1 MSIIANNLL
10 QKSFQQYYTETQ
22 HLYQYQNRFGPKNIQ
37 DCVERLRGMVDI
49 SHTTQDFSI
58 TVLLPNYAH
67 KTFITSTSPSD

>member
-1 MSIIANNLL
+1 MSILANNLL
-10 QKSFQQYYTETQ
+10 QKLFQQYYTETQ

-37 DCVERLRGMVDI
+37 D
-49 SHTTQDFSI
+49 FSI